1 MSSPL
6 KKQQFDKYEFY
17 EQNHSYYDF
26 IEPPQKQRKR
36 VPVKKKNKKTFVK
49 LIAGLFSLTFLTA
62 YGYYVCPYNYKHYF
76 EPLFLN
82 RIVNQNLELEFD
94 DLLYPMGDYAYNSY
108 FIDRYQLT
116 PRAEKSKEMS
126 DISIVSEMTETKAK
140 ILELMEKYPKLK
152 ASVFVWEYSTGAGFE
167 INSDEVYPSASIIKI
182 PIAFELIRL
191 VDQTSKTPNPISLT
205 DKRVFSE
212 QYRTLGSGDLQY
224 TRAGVAYSLDHLAN
238 IMIANSD
245 NSATNMILN
254 EIGGMDNFNR
264 AMRNLGLQVTSMGEL
279 LPDMDGRN
287 KTTAREISKI
297 LYNIDNP
304 KYINPKYKNILK
316 EYLGNTKN
324 IHLIK
329 EKLPQD
335 VMVLHKTGDIGSM
348 LGDSGIVYANNGKKY
363 IITIMAKRPHNYY
376 GAKTFIQDASL
387 MIYNDINRML

>member
-6 KKQQFDKYEFY
+6 KKHTFNNYEIC

-26 IEPPQKQRKR
+26 VESPQKPKKR
-36 VPVKKKNKKTFVK
+36 VKVKKKNKNGLKKF
-49 LIAGLFSLTFLTA
+49 IAFLFDTTFLGL
-62 YGYYVCPYNYKHYF
+62 YGYFICPYNYEHFFK
-76 EPLFLN
+76 PLYLN
-82 RIVNQNLELEFD
+82 RILNKN
-94 DLLYPMGDYAYNSY
+94 
-108 FIDRYQLT
+108 IDRDISELINPLSYANNTYFMDGYQLT
-116 PRAEKSKEMS
+116 PVAEKSKEIS
-126 DISIVSEMTETKAK
+126 NISIVHEMTETKGK
-140 ILELMEKYPKLK
+140 ILNLLKDYPKLE

-167 INSDEVYPSASIIKI
+167 LDSDKVFPAASIIKI
-182 PIAFELIRL
+182 PLAFELIRL
-191 VDQTSKTPNPISLT
+191 IDRSQKTVNPINLT
-205 DKRVFSE
+205 DKRVFTD

-254 EIGGMDNFNR
+254 EVGGMNGFNR
-264 AMRNLGLQVTSMGEL
+264 AMRNLGLKITSMGEW
-279 LPDMDGRN
+279 LPDMNGSN
-287 KTTAREISKI
+287 KTTAREISTI

-304 KYINPKYKNILK
+304 NYINPKYKNILK

-329 EKLPQD
+329 EKLPPD
-335 VMVLHKTGDIGSM
+335 AMVLHKTGDIGTM
-348 LGDSGIVYANNGKKY
+348 LGDSGIIYTDNGKKF

-387 MIYNDINRML
+387 IIYNDIKALL